1 MTTLFVIPTLGR
13 RPDLLRLC
21 VESIVAQGVP
31 ELDLVAVAPRGTGVE
46 ELITQ
51 YGGRFVED
59 PRRGGLSGALNAGLA
74 AARPDTEFFAWLGD
88 DDLLAPGSLDTTQR
102 ALREAPDAVLAFGW
116 CDYIDADG
124 QVVFHSRAG
133 RIASAILSWGPNLIP
148 QPGCLMR
155 YDAVTRVGGL
165 DESVRLAMDLDLFLR
180 LRKQGRF
187 VAVPRTVASFRWHDD
202 SATVKGENLSMEE
215 SDQLRMKYMSRP
227 AAFAY
232 EYLRWPGRLAL
243 YMAKRRVDR
252 NTKKLV
258 ASQARATT
266 SGSRNG
272 A

>member
-59 PRRGGLSGALNAGLA
+59 PRRGGLSGALNTGLA

-88 DDLLAPGSLDTTQR
+88 DDLLAPGSLAATQQ
-102 ALREAPDAVLAFGW
+102 ALRGAPDAVLAYGW
-116 CDYIDADG
+116 CDYIDAQG
-124 QVVFHSRAG
+124 QVVFRSRAG

-155 YDAVTRVGGL
+155 YDAVTEAGGL
-165 DESVRLAMDLDLFLR
+165 DETVRLAMDLDLFLR
-180 LRKQGRF
+180 LRRLGRF
-187 VAVPRTVASFRWHDD
+187 IALPRTLASFRWHED

-215 SDQLRMKYMSRP
+215 SDRLRMKYMSRP
-227 AAFAY
+227 AAVVY

-243 YMAKRRVDR
+243 FLAKRRVDR
-252 NTKKLV
+252 N
-258 ASQARATT
+258 SARVSAT
-266 SGSRNG
+266 N
-272 A
+272 